1 MILKDVN
8 CPQSWLIEF
17 ELYIGQELSSQG
29 YFMGKK
35 GEIAALH
42 VTEWP

>member
-17 ELYIGQELSSQG
+17 ELYIGQELISQG

-35 GEIAALH
+35 EELQLSM
-42 VTEWP
+42 